1 MLIPG
6 PTEQSVGSTRTLRRE
21 DDGSVVRRSVL
32 ANGVRVLTEF
42 VPAAHSV
49 TVGLWIGVGSRDE
62 SPKVLG
68 SSHFLEHL
76 LFKGTGRRNA
86 FEISAAIEAVGGDL
100 NAFTTKE
107 CTCFH
112 ARVLADDLPVATDVL
127 ADMVT
132 GSLIAEGDFES
143 ERRVVLE
150 ELAMR
155 EDDPADFAHES
166 FSALAYGRSPLA
178 HPIIGTGETLRAMR
192 RSAVKGHYRRHYRPN
207 ALVVTAAGAVDHDQL
222 VSLVSDATR
231 DWRGGDPAEPV
242 PARVLRD
249 RRRPAR
255 PAGRCVVK
263 PRPTEQ
269 AHIVLGF
276 PGPARRDDRRW
287 SVAVLDVMLG
297 GGMSSR
303 LFQEVREV
311 RGLAY
316 AVGTFRS
323 AYSDAG
329 IFGVRAGTHPD
340 RAAETIAVIR
350 EVLAGVAADGPGGDE
365 LSRAK
370 GQLRG
375 ATILEAEDPAA
386 RMFALGKAEVLS
398 GELFGVGELMELID
412 GVTGEEVAAVAAT
425 VFSATDTIAVVGPFE
440 PDQVF

>member
-6 PTEQSVGSTRTLRRE
+6 PTEQELDTTKVLRRE
-21 DDGSVVRRSVL
+21 EDGSVVRRTVL
-32 ANGVRVLTEF
+32 PNGVRVLTES

-49 TVGLWIGVGSRDE
+49 TVGMWVGVGSRDE
-62 SPKVLG
+62 GRRTLG
-68 SSHFLEHL
+68 ASHFLEHL
-76 LFKGTGRRNA
+76 LFKGTDERNA

-132 GSLIAEGDFES
+132 GSVIAEGDFES

-155 EDDPADFAHES
+155 EDDPADFAHEA
-166 FSALAYGRSPLA
+166 FSAVAYGKSPLA
-178 HPIIGTGETLRAMR
+178 HPVIGTGETLTAMQ
-192 RSAVKGHYRRHYRPN
+192 RSVVKRHYRRHYRPG
-207 ALVVTAAGAVDHDQL
+207 ALVVTAAGAVDHDEL
-222 VSLVSDATR
+222 VSLVSKATAG
-231 DWRGGDPAEPV
+231 WVGAGAEGPLS
-242 PARVLRD
+242 PRAWRD
-249 RRRPAR
+249 RRRAAR
-255 PAGRCVVK
+255 PGGSCVVK

-269 AHIVLGF
+269 AHIVLGYPAF
-276 PGPARRDDRRW
+276 PRSDSRRW
-287 SVAVLDVMLG
+287 PLAVLDVALG

-316 AVGTFRS
+316 AVGTFRTG
-323 AYSDAG
+323 YSDAG
-329 IFGVRAGTHPD
+329 VFGVRAGTHPS
-340 RAAETIAVIR
+340 RAGETISVIR
-350 EVLAGVAADGPGGDE
+350 QVLSAAASDGLGDDE
-365 LSRAK
+365 LARAK

-386 RMFALGKAEVLS
+386 RMYALGKAEVLT

-412 GVTGEEVAAVAAT
+412 GVTAEGVLGVAAEVLRGSGT
-425 VFSATDTIAVVGPFE
+425 VAVVGPFD